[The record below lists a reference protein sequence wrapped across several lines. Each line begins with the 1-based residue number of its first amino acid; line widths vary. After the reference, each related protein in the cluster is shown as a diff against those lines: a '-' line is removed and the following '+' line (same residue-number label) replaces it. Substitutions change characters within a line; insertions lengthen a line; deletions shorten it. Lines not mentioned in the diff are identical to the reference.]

1 MKIHDFISK
10 CIIVFCALLLLSP
23 AFAAVK
29 KGYHLGTPV
38 SFKTSDGMIIAG
50 LYNPAASQGMKTFIL
65 LHGLGSN
72 QDEWQKFAGELV
84 AQGYGFLSYDAR
96 GHGKSTLTIDGK
108 QVSYQNF
115 GAPGPKSQWTRMIT
129 DLGDSVMFLVNEKKV
144 RTKNIG
150 IIGASVG
157 ANVALIY
164 SATNEA
170 IPVVVLLSP
179 GINYAGFGTMDAIQ
193 WFHKRP
199 IAIAASEADTY
210 AYQSSQLLIQ
220 QIQENSRAEFMPTE
234 KGHGAEMF
242 GGKFDKVLLRWL
254 ARH

>member
-1 MKIHDFISK
+1 MKTHGFISK
-10 CIIVFCALLLLSP
+10 WLFVFCAAFLLSP

-38 SFKTSDGMIIAG
+38 SFKASDGLIISG
-50 LYNPAASQGMKTFIL
+50 LFNPASGPNMKTFIL
-65 LHGLGSN
+65 LHGLGSG
-72 QDEWQKFAGELV
+72 QDEWQAFAGELV

-96 GHGKSTLTIDGK
+96 GHGKSMVTADGK

-115 GAPGPKSQWTRMIT
+115 GAPGPKSQWNRMIT
-129 DLGDSVMFLVNEKKV
+129 DLGDAVMFLANEKKV
-144 RTKNIG
+144 RTKKIG

-164 SATNEA
+164 AATNEE

-179 GINYAGFGTMDAIQ
+179 GVNYAGFGTLDAVQ

-199 IAIAASEADTY
+199 IAIAASEGDTY

-220 QIQENSRAEFMPTE
+220 QIQDNKRAKFMPTE
-234 KGHGAEMF
+234 KGHGVEMF

-254 ARH
+254 AQR